1 MVTHPSVRRR
11 STGDAADGASA
22 RGRSRPAR
30 RGVLAAGG
38 AALVGLGASSCAAYR
53 NHGQPPGGASDGG
66 NAGSDGGGAGSSSSA
81 RAGTPGS
88 TITMGLTYIPNVQF
102 APYYVADQQGYFT
115 DAGVD
120 VTLRHHGQDEDLF
133 GALAGGTEQVVVA
146 GADEMMQNRDHDIDV
161 VAFQTVYQKYS
172 VCLVVREDS
181 DIHGPD
187 DLKGKTLATPGKM
200 GETWMGLL
208 ALLDQA
214 GLTQDDVTVETIG
227 YTQQAALTSKKAD
240 GVMGFLNNDVPQFR
254 STGLAVRG
262 VRLEDVPLVGISLG
276 ASGPVVQERADELGK
291 VASAVKRAVQAIIE
305 DPQLAID
312 ATKKA
317 VPGVVDA
324 QQEKVMKATVE
335 ATIPLF
341 GEVGEDWGVP
351 DMDAAKDM
359 SAFMHDAG
367 LTSRQIPADEA
378 TTDQIP
384 AG

>member
-1 MVTHPSVRRR
+1 MRRG
-11 STGDAADGASA
+11 S
-22 RGRSRPAR
+22 GRSAGPIRPAR

-38 AALVGLGASSCAAYR
+38 AALLGLGASSCAAYR
-53 NHGQPPGGASDGG
+53 NHGRPPGGASDGG
-66 NAGSDGGGAGSSSSA
+66 NGGADGGGSGGSPAGG
-81 RAGTPGS
+81 RVDPGKPGS
-88 TITMGLTYIPNVQF
+88 TLTMGLTYIPNVQF
-102 APYYVADQQGYFT
+102 APYYVADQQGYFA

-146 GADEMMQNRDHDIDV
+146 GADEMMQNRDHDLDV

-214 GLTQDDVTVETIG
+214 GLTEDDVTVETIG

-240 GVMGFLNNDVPQFR
+240 GVMGFVNNDVPQFR
-254 STGLAVRG
+254 STGLAVRA
-262 VRLEDVPLVGISLG
+262 VPLEDVPLVGISLG

-291 VASAVKRAVQAIIE
+291 VAAAVKRAVQAIIK

-312 ATKKA
+312 ATTKA

-324 QQEKVMKATVE
+324 DQEKVMRATVE

-341 GEVGEDWGVP
+341 GKVGSGWGVP
-351 DMDAAKDM
+351 DLGKAKDM
-359 SAFMHDAG
+359 SAFMHDAR